1 MEKVSVQKMPKTE
14 RDQLTLPEML
24 DHVFPKER
32 KGSERIKQLES
43 LLAMKGIE
51 IALLRRDVSRLR
63 AVIKKRAFL
72 N

>member
-1 MEKVSVQKMPKTE
+1 MKNDTI
-14 RDQLTLPEML
+14 TLDEML
-24 DHVFPKER
+24 DHVFPHER
-32 KGSERIKQLES
+32 KGQERVKQLES
-43 LLAMKGIE
+43 LVNMKNIE

>member
-1 MEKVSVQKMPKTE
+1 MPKTE
-14 RDQLTLPEML
+14 RDQLTLREML
-24 DHVFPKER
+24 DRVFPHER
-32 KGSERIKQLES
+32 KGQERIKQLES
-43 LLAMKGIE
+43 LVNMKNVE

>member
-1 MEKVSVQKMPKTE
+1 
-14 RDQLTLPEML
+14 ML
-24 DHVFPKER
+24 AHVFPEKR
-32 KGSERIKQLES
+32 KGTERVKQLES
-43 LLAMKGIE
+43 LVNMKNIE

>member
-1 MEKVSVQKMPKTE
+1 MPKRE
-14 RDQLTLPEML
+14 QDQFTLPEML
-24 DHVFPKER
+24 AYVFPHER
-32 KGSERIKQLES
+32 NGQERVKQLES